1 MRRQRTILLVFI
13 LGMGLTGFLFYKTK
27 ERPLNV
33 NVPRWNSD
41 SLVLQKQL
49 SFLGTIKRCAWRSGV
64 AEDRSRGVP
73 GPSSVFL
80 RGNAILEDKAFEHL
94 QAQYDWTPAKN
105 GNADAFE
112 PAPDDAKFSE
122 PLLES
127 VQLIQRLHVVS
138 TYQFGTIYLL
148 PSEKTVF
155 FDVVKD

>member
-1 MRRQRTILLVFI
+1 MRRQRTILLVFVF
-13 LGMGLTGFLFYKTK
+13 GMGLTGFLFYRSK

-41 SLVLQKQL
+41 SLVIQKQL
-49 SFLGTIKRCAWRSGV
+49 PFLGTIKRCAWRSGV

-80 RGNAILEDKAFEHL
+80 KGYAILEDKAFEHVH
-94 QAQYDWTPAKN
+94 AQYDWTPKKN
-105 GNADAFE
+105 VD
-112 PAPDDAKFSE
+112 PAPGDAKFSG

-127 VQLIQRLHVVS
+127 VQLIQRLHTLS
-138 TYQFGTIYLL
+138 TYQRGTIYLL